1 MMPARIRREPEA
13 LLLQFER
20 DGEEPERK
28 LARGG
33 RQALLYAVGMLIGH
47 SRLMGGDR
55 LSVRSADGEAARQEG
70 ER

>member
-20 DGEEPERK
+20 DGEDPETK

-33 RQALLYAVGMLIGH
+33 RQALLYAVGLLIGH
-47 SRLMGGDR
+47 TRLMAGDK
-55 LSVRSADGEAARQEG
+55 LSVHAADEAND
-70 ER
+70 

>member
-1 MMPARIRREPEA
+1 MTPARREPEV

-33 RQALLYAVGMLIGH
+33 RQALLYAVGMLIEH
-47 SRLMGGDR
+47 TRLMAGDR
-55 LSVRSADGEAARQEG
+55 LSVRSADGEAVRQEG
-70 ER
+70 KR